1 MTTKKVMKKMKFMND
16 VRVRFA
22 PSPTGVLHIGSVR
35 TALFN
40 WLFARHNGGK
50 FLLRI
55 EDTDKLRSTDEN
67 TKSIF
72 EILNWL
78 KIDWDEEPVIQSE
91 NIERHV
97 SVAEDLVKQGKAYY
111 CYCSPEELAEKKEQ
125 ALKAGKSYKYDGKCR
140 GNTTKIDGT
149 NPVIR
154 LKAENSGQTFID
166 DMVQGHVTIE
176 NSQMDDLVL
185 LRSDGTPTYMLSVVV
200 DDHDMGITHVIRGD
214 DHLTNTFR
222 QIQIYNAC
230 GWSVPEF
237 GHIPLI
243 YGPDGTKLSKRH
255 GAASAQDYRNLG
267 YLPEAVSNYLLRLG
281 WSHGDD
287 EIISRQQAVEWFS
300 FDNVGKSPSRFDM
313 AKLQNLNRHYIRE
326 RDNSSLLEYMKSFFD
341 TKLTIEQEKMILM
354 GLDSLKDRAKTILEL
369 VESSQIYISAP
380 ASYAPDCDKYAT
392 ATHLELLEKV
402 IYTINTMEPL
412 DEHTLCAKVKEIAK
426 ENGIKLVEIAQAIRG
441 ALCGKLVSPSVF
453 EIIAIIGRSES
464 IARIKRYIDNY
475 RNM

>member
-1 MTTKKVMKKMKFMND
+1 MS

-72 EILNWL
+72 EILRWL
-78 KIDWDEEPVIQSE
+78 DVDWDDEPVIQSTRIARHKDVALSL
-91 NIERHV
+91 IE
-97 SVAEDLVKQGKAYY
+97 QGRAYY
-111 CYCSPEELAEKKEQ
+111 CYCTPEELAQKKEL
-125 ALKAGKSYKYDGKCR
+125 AVKNGRSYKYDGTCR
-140 GNTTKIDGT
+140 GRKDKVDGVA
-149 NPVIR
+149 PVVR
-154 LKAENSGQTFID
+154 LKAEMTGKTTVD
-166 DMVQGHVTIE
+166 DMVQGDVTIE
-176 NSQMDDLVL
+176 NSQLDDLVL

-222 QIQIYNAC
+222 QIQIYKAC
-230 GWSVPEF
+230 GWGVPRF

-243 YGPDGTKLSKRH
+243 YGSDGAKLSKRH
-255 GAASAQDYRNLG
+255 GAASAEDYRSLG
-267 YLPEAVSNYLLRLG
+267 YLPEAISNYLLRLG

-287 EIISRQQAVEWFS
+287 EIISREQAVEWFT

-313 AKLQNLNRHYIRE
+313 AKLQNLNAHYMRQ
-326 RDNSSLLEYMKSFFD
+326 RDNRSLLEYLLPFLSKVPD
-341 TKLTIEQEKMILM
+341 EEQKVYILQGM
-354 GLDSLKDRAKTILEL
+354 DSLKERAKTVIEL
-369 VESSQIYISAP
+369 ADAAMVYVA
-380 ASYAPDCDKYAT
+380 APDIFEDRCSKYAT
-392 ATHLELLEKV
+392 AQHIELLVKV
-402 IYTINTMEPL
+402 RNIIEAMPQLE
-412 DEHTLCAKVKEIAK
+412 EAALCESVKKLAK
-426 ENGIKLVEIAQAIRG
+426 EEEVKLVEIAQAIRA

-453 EIIAIIGRSES
+453 EIIAILGKNES
-464 IARIKRYIDNY
+464 VDRIEGFVSRF
-475 RNM
+475 RNKI

>member
-1 MTTKKVMKKMKFMND
+1 MS

-72 EILNWL
+72 EILRWL
-78 KIDWDEEPVIQSE
+78 DIDWDDEPVIQSTRIARHKDVALSL
-91 NIERHV
+91 IE
-97 SVAEDLVKQGKAYY
+97 QGRAYY
-111 CYCSPEELAEKKEQ
+111 CYCTPEELAQKKEL
-125 ALKAGKSYKYDGKCR
+125 AVKNGRSYKYDGTCR
-140 GNTTKIDGT
+140 GRKDRVDGVA
-149 NPVIR
+149 PVVR
-154 LKAENSGQTFID
+154 LKAEMTGKTTVD
-166 DMVQGHVTIE
+166 DMVQGDVTIE
-176 NSQMDDLVL
+176 NSQLDDLVL

-222 QIQIYNAC
+222 QIQIYKAC
-230 GWSVPEF
+230 GWDVPRF

-243 YGPDGTKLSKRH
+243 YGSDGAKLSKRH
-255 GAASAQDYRNLG
+255 GAASAEDYRSLG
-267 YLPEAVSNYLLRLG
+267 YLPEAISNYLLRLG

-287 EIISRQQAVEWFS
+287 EIISREQAVEWFT

-313 AKLQNLNRHYIRE
+313 AKLQNLNAHYMRQ
-326 RDNSSLLEYMKSFFD
+326 RANRSLLECLLPFLGKEPD
-341 TKLTIEQEKMILM
+341 EEQKANILRGM
-354 GLDSLKDRAKTILEL
+354 NSLKERAKTLIEL
-369 VESSQIYISAP
+369 ADAAMVYVA
-380 ASYAPDCDKYAT
+380 APDTFEDRCSKYAT
-392 ATHLELLEKV
+392 ARHLELL
-402 IYTINTMEPL
+402 
-412 DEHTLCAKVKEIAK
+412 AKVRNIIETMPQLEEAALCESVKKLAK
-426 ENGIKLVEIAQAIRG
+426 EEEVKLVEIAQAIRA

-453 EIIAIIGRSES
+453 EIIAILGKNES
-464 IARIKRYIDNY
+464 MSRIDGFVARF
-475 RNM
+475 RNKI